1 MKTGKYTILALGL
14 LIAGSSLTSC
24 VRNDYYNTE
33 PDNNHNNT
41 GYQNEF
47 YDDFS
52 SDRYNWGFGSPQD
65 SAYANVQNGVLQFVN
80 YALAG
85 LQTAV
90 VNTGAS
96 FNRDFSVSAK
106 IKSDNKMG
114 IIFGA
119 STNSYGYSFSIDSMG
134 RFELYNEGS
143 QNMAGSFILNWTPS
157 TAITPGAWNILKVEQ
172 IGNNWTGTIN
182 GVQVFDVAAQSINGS
197 QCGFI
202 LLPNTVGY
210 ADDLD
215 VKW

>member
-1 MKTGKYTILALGL
+1 MKTGKYTTAILGL
-14 LIAGSSLTSC
+14 IMAGVSFTSC

-33 PDNNHNNT
+33 PGHNHNT

-52 SDRYNWGFGSPQD
+52 SDRYNWSYGSPQD
-65 SAYANVQNGVLQFVN
+65 SAYANVQNGQLQFVN

-90 VNTGAS
+90 VSTGAN
-96 FNRDFSVSAK
+96 FNGDFSVSAK
-106 IKSDNKMG
+106 IKSDHRMG

-119 STNSYGYSFSIDSMG
+119 SNSDYGYSFTLDDSG
-134 RFELYNEGS
+134 SFLLYKEGS
-143 QNMAGSFILNWTPS
+143 PSLLGSAIINWTS
-157 TAITPGAWNILKVEQ
+157 SSAITMGAWNILKVEQ
-172 IGNNWTGTIN
+172 SGNYWTGTIN
-182 GVQVFDVAAQSINGS
+182 GIQVFQVAAQPISGS